1 MGNERPIES
10 EQDKLP
16 RLDASIEVENEMT
29 TISPPTTYYVDEEV
43 TTTKLFEGD
52 DFSEKPTTTVTVLS
66 VNEEHDTTV
75 ITTTTKPSAVQDIST
90 ELPIT
95 LNEVD
100 VDNNEPS
107 KEVGVHEFDCK
118 EIDQSRVNAHE
129 SQLPLECIL
138 RDGDEFKRTVYIVI
152 DKEGVDTKRLLDKNI
167 KVIVKDLIFMDI
179 SPK

>member
-1 MGNERPIES
+1 
-10 EQDKLP
+10 
-16 RLDASIEVENEMT
+16 MT
-29 TISPPTTYYVDEEV
+29 TISTLDTDQMDIA
-43 TTTKLFEGD
+43 TTTILTDE
-52 DFSEKPTTTVTVLS
+52 DFTEKPTTTVTVVS
-66 VNEEHDTTV
+66 VNEEHETTV
-75 ITTTTKPSAVQDIST
+75 ITTTTKPTYVQDIST

-107 KEVGVHEFDCK
+107 KESGVHEFDCK

-167 KVIVKDLIFMDI
+167 K
-179 SPK
+179 